1 MNKRL
6 LNKFK
11 AYVDDTINNEEYHR
25 NILTIQKNMCT
36 PTKYPRNY
44 GQIKKKVL

>member
-11 AYVDDTINNEEYHR
+11 AYVDDTINNEEYKNKVY
-25 NILTIQKNMCT
+25 NIFKD
-36 PTKYPRNY
+36 
-44 GQIKKKVL
+44 